1 MEKKKF
7 NKSEYDK
14 EWHKENTKQV
24 YLKFRNGEDDTIIN
38 KLNTVESKSAY
49 IKSLILKDIEEN
61 KQN

>member
-7 NKSEYDK
+7 NKAEYDK
-14 EWHKENTKQV
+14 EWHKENAKQV